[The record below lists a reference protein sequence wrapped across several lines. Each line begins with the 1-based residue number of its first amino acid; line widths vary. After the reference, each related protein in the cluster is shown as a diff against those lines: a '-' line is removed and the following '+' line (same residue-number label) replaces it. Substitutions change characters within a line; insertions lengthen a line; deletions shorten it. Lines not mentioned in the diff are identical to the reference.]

1 MTAVVTASTGSDQT
15 TKLKNLPRRT
25 YPLRVLGMGLAC
37 LPVSAVMWE
46 LQSSTLT
53 WIWMFFSCLAWPHLA
68 YLLARRSRDPLRTEL
83 RNFVFDSFI
92 AGSWVPLMQ
101 FNALPS
107 AVLLAVVMSDK
118 INTGVRGLWSRS
130 MPWMILAVLGGG
142 ILNGFAFQPFT
153 SMTVLLASLPILV
166 IHTITVSMTSYQLVR
181 KVQQQNR
188 QLEQLSRVD
197 ALTGLDSRGH
207 WQDQA
212 ENLLQR
218 HCNEGS
224 HATMML
230 LDVDQFKDINDG
242 YGHAVGDDVLRG
254 IADLIKSHLPAESH
268 AGRLGGDE
276 FVVAMPISIKEA
288 ENVAENIRTAVEI
301 ANFIH
306 APGLQCSIS
315 IGIAQPIRE
324 RGLRDW
330 LEITDRALYRAKH
343 AGRNRTES
351 RDLSMEPKSAGIPS

>member
-1 MTAVVTASTGSDQT
+1 MTAAVSVSSGSDQT
-15 TKLKNLPRRT
+15 TKLKNLPSRT

-68 YLLARRSRDPLRTEL
+68 YVLARRSRDPLRTEL

-142 ILNGFAFQPFT
+142 VLNGFAFQPHT
-153 SMTVLLASLPILV
+153 SMTVLLASLPILI
-166 IHTITVSMTSYQLVR
+166 IHTIAVSMTSYRLVR
-181 KVQQQNR
+181 KVQSQN
-188 QLEQLSRVD
+188 QLLEQLSRVD

-207 WQDQA
+207 WQNQA
-212 ENLLQR
+212 ENLLQK
-218 HCNEGS
+218 HSNEGS
-224 HATMML
+224 PATMML

-254 IADLIKSHLPAESH
+254 IADLIRSHLPAESH

-276 FVVAMPISIKEA
+276 FVVAMPISIHEA
-288 ENVAENIRTAVEI
+288 ENVAENIRTAVEV

-315 IGIAQPIRE
+315 IGIAQPIRD

-351 RDLSMEPKSAGIPS
+351 RDLSTERV

>member
-1 MTAVVTASTGSDQT
+1 MTAVVTTSTGSDQT

-46 LQSSTLT
+46 LQSSMLT
-53 WIWMFFSCLAWPHLA
+53 WIWMCFSCLVWPHLA
-68 YLLARRSRDPLRTEL
+68 YLMARRSRDPLRTEL

-130 MPWMILAVLGGG
+130 MPWMILAVLAGG
-142 ILNGFAFQPFT
+142 IINGFAFQPYT

-166 IHTITVSMTSYQLVR
+166 IHTIAVSMTSYQLVR
-181 KVQQQNR
+181 KVQQQNQ
-188 QLEQLSRVD
+188 QLELLSRID

-207 WQDQA
+207 WQNQA
-212 ENLLQR
+212 ENLLRKHRQD
-218 HCNEGS
+218 GS
-224 HATMML
+224 NACMML

-254 IADLIKSHLPAESH
+254 IAELIKSHLPLNSH

-276 FVVAMPISIKEA
+276 FVVAMPISVREA
-288 ENVAENIRTAVEI
+288 ESIAENIRIAVEI
-301 ANFIH
+301 ADFIH

-351 RDLSMEPKSAGIPS
+351 RDLSMEPM

>member
-1 MTAVVTASTGSDQT
+1 MTAVATASTGSDQT
-15 TKLKNLPRRT
+15 TKLKNLPKRT

-37 LPVSAVMWE
+37 MPVSAVMWE
-46 LQSSTLT
+46 LQSSTIT
-53 WIWMFFSCLAWPHLA
+53 WVWMLFTCLVWPHLA
-68 YLLARRSRDPLRTEL
+68 YVLARRSRDPLRTEL

-130 MPWMILAVLGGG
+130 MPWMFFGLIGGG
-142 ILNGFAFQPFT
+142 ILTGFAFQPIT

-166 IHTITVSMTSYQLVR
+166 IHTIAVSMTSYQLVR
-181 KVQQQNR
+181 KVQQQNQ
-188 QLEQLSRVD
+188 QLEKLSRVD
-197 ALTGLDSRGH
+197 ALTGLYSRGH
-207 WQDQA
+207 W
-212 ENLLQR
+212 ENQTEILLQKHR
-218 HCNEGS
+218 SDGG

-254 IADLIKSHLPAESH
+254 IAELIKSHLPDESY

-276 FVVAMPISIKEA
+276 FVVAMPISVKEA
-288 ENVAENIRTAVEI
+288 ETIAENIRTAVEI
-301 ANFIH
+301 ASFIH

-315 IGIAQPIRE
+315 IGIAQPIRD

-330 LEITDRALYRAKH
+330 LEIADRALYRAKH

-351 RDLSMEPKSAGIPS
+351 RDLSMEHKSAEVPL